1 MQFIRG
7 LWGDSRVRGLDR
19 KRLGLLG
26 VAFVLVV
33 GVMEVLAL
41 KLGSME
47 LPLPTGPERPAVAD
61 TNSQD

>member
-1 MQFIRG
+1 M
-7 LWGDSRVRGLDR
+7 DR
-19 KRLGLLG
+19 KRLGLMV

-47 LPLPTGPERPAVAD
+47 LPIPTGPEEPTVAD
-61 TNSQD
+61 RQIQVSESPSQN